1 VDCAR
6 VDEELIAFELA
17 ALDGAKRAAVETHL
31 TGCARCVS
39 SFLALKRAIDAGE
52 DASAPSQMVRARV
65 RAEAVKQ
72 LAIDAGRAAAAATK
86 ATAAV
91 PERRAPWMAVAFAAA
106 AAILAPVM
114 YQALSVHKAPALR
127 GAAVET
133 GAPNVVPVKADETVD
148 TARVTPANL
157 AYL

>member
-52 DASAPSQMVRARV
+52 DASAPSEMVRARV

-72 LAIDAGRAAAAATK
+72 LAIDAGRAAAATK
-86 ATAAV
+86 APAAV

-157 AYL
+157 AFL